1 MAQEYDVIIAGC
13 GNNGLTVGAYLAK
26 AGLKVLGI
34 ERAERIGGG
43 AMTREVTVPGFKH
56 DIHALNLRFLRMSRI
71 VQDLELE
78 KFGVRFVGG
87 SDALNAHLLEDGRC
101 IVRYKD
107 LEKTCQQIARF
118 SKHDAEM
125 YRQFYYDTLELRRNI
140 VKSYTR
146 PPAMPLGRLGEL
158 AKTLEGQKL
167 AYLQITSALNVID
180 RYFDSEAVQNWM
192 HASATAYGSPPDFP
206 VTGLGVISLQ
216 MQMHDH
222 PLVQVEGGSSVVTD
236 ALGRIIEANGGDL
249 LTGRPIEQITVQN
262 NRATGVRLADGTEFR
277 ANMLVVAGLGHRLL
291 LETVAHEAMGAEFTR
306 GLQKLRPEDHVAFGL
321 HLALKQA
328 PYYEKAAEF
337 NPDVQKVLFV
347 NLGFERREAYHEMYD
362 DARNGQPP
370 RNIGGTTFVPTNWD
384 PTLAPTG
391 RATAGMWL
399 SSCYRLNGDAQNW
412 DAYKEELAD
421 RILERWRF
429 YSPNLT
435 SENILGR
442 HAHSPADVERDNPS
456 FFEGSQMHISTLP
469 DQSGI
474 FRPMPGWSN
483 YRTPVDGLYV
493 AAASCH
499 PTGGVSGMPGY
510 NAVEQ
515 IAQDFDLKKW
525 WSAE

>member
-26 AGLKVLGI
+26 AGLKVLGV

-56 DIHALNLRFLRMSRI
+56 DIHALNLRFLRMSPI

-78 KFGVRFVGG
+78 RYGVRFVGG
-87 SDALNAHLLEDGRC
+87 DALNAHLLEDGRC
-101 IVRYKD
+101 IVRYRD
-107 LEKTCQQIARF
+107 LEKTCEQIARF
-118 SKHDAEM
+118 SKHDADT

-146 PPAMPLGRLGEL
+146 PPAVPFGRIGEL
-158 AKTLEGQKL
+158 AKTPEGMKL
-167 AYLQITSALNVID
+167 AYLQITSALNMID
-180 RYFDSEAVQNWM
+180 RYFDSEPVRNWM
-192 HASATAYGSPPDFP
+192 HASATAYGSPPDYP
-206 VTGLGVISLQ
+206 ATGLGVISLQ

-222 PLVQVEGGSSVVTD
+222 PLILVEGGSTTVTD
-236 ALGRIIEANGGDL
+236 ALGRIIVEHGGDL
-249 LTGRPIEQITVQN
+249 VTGQPIEQITVQN
-262 NRATGVRLADGTEFR
+262 GRASGVKLTDGREFR
-277 ANMLVVAGLGHRLL
+277 ARMLVVAGLGHRLL
-291 LETVAHEAMGAEFTR
+291 LDVVEHEALGEEFTR
-306 GLQKLRPEDHVAFGL
+306 GLERLRPEDHVAFGL

-328 PYYEKAAEF
+328 PQYRAAEF
-337 NPDVQKVLFV
+337 NPDVQRVLFV
-347 NLGFERREAYHEMYD
+347 NLGFEERETYQEMYD
-362 DARNGQPP
+362 DARDARPP
-370 RNIGGTTFVPTNWD
+370 RNIGGTTFTPTNWD
-384 PTLAPTG
+384 MTLAPADH
-391 RATAGMWL
+391 ATAGMWL
-399 SSCYRLNGDAQNW
+399 SSCYRLNGDPNNW

-429 YSPNLT
+429 YAPNLT
-435 SENILGR
+435 KANILGR

-483 YRTPVDGLYV
+483 YRTPVEGLYV

-510 NAVEQ
+510 NAVQQ
-515 IAQDFDLKKW
+515 IAQDYDLKPW
-525 WSAE
+525 WNES